1 VEECRANCL
10 LPPFARQGQELAEIA
25 SITTPPERAQRA
37 ANYLIGAGIKGIIN
51 FAPARIA
58 VPKHI
63 HLEYVDFFHYF
74 YAAAFHIR
82 FDESRD

>member
-1 VEECRANCL
+1 MDIVAPAN
-10 LPPFARQGQELAEIA
+10 ARQGQGTGPGYRSSHTRRNA
-25 SITTPPERAQRA
+25 AQRA